1 MVFETIVLEMI
12 TNIRIQIGP
21 GELVEL
27 ITTDNVSWIAKTMT
41 KTKYLSNGAYFW
53 SSLKSQTPVISK

>member
-1 MVFETIVLEMI
+1 MI
-12 TNIRIQIGP
+12 TNIRIQIDP

-27 ITTDNVSWIAKTMT
+27 ITTDNISWIAKTMT